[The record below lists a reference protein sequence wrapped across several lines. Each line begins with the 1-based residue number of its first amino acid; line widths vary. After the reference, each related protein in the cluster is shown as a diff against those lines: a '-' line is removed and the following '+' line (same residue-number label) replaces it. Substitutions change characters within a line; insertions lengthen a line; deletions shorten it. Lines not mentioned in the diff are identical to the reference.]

1 MFSFFFSF
9 SLGTST
15 HFTTCHE
22 KFGEEFS
29 LNSSWGLFKNTQIIW
44 LLENPAVS
52 CCWKSKCSV
61 CLCYGNMTPPKN
73 NPNLHK
79 LLHGSAC
86 VVDLLLTGNRT
97 TIWKRCKIVG
107 VYCSL
112 CHKLDGQ
119 LYTSSATCS
128 VCGNM
133 KAAFHCFRNQALAF
147 YRCCFS
153 SLKTKLVMWLRQ
165 RPLLRKM
172 KKLKDNRTY
181 IHD

>member
-29 LNSSWGLFKNTQIIW
+29 LNSSWGLLKSTQIIW
-44 LLENPAVS
+44 LLENPALS
-52 CCWKSKCSV
+52 CCWQSKCSV
-61 CLCYGNMTPPKN
+61 CLCYSNMTPPPPKN
-73 NPNLHK
+73 NPNLHE

-97 TIWKRCKIVG
+97 TIWKRCKIAG

-119 LYTSSATCS
+119 LYKLSYLQRLWKHES
-128 VCGNM
+128 
-133 KAAFHCFRNQALAF
+133 
-147 YRCCFS
+147 CFS
-153 SLKTKLVMWLRQ
+153 LLQKSSFGFL
-165 RPLLRKM
+165 PLLILIIKN
-172 KKLKDNRTY
+172 KTCHVVKTGTTVT
-181 IHD
+181 